1 MDYGVNAPVPT
12 LEEAE
17 RYPYTDA
24 DRQRIAH
31 HRRRVVLG
39 TPDGRQT
46 RLLEIQA
53 EFDADELMVITITG
67 DYDTRLRSY
76 ELVAAGVRS
85 VSAGCSRRRVNGS
98 HRAVPAY
105 KGCPRSRS

>member
-17 RYPYTDA
+17 RYPYTDT

-31 HRRRVVLG
+31 HSRRVVLG
-39 TPDGRQT
+39 TPDVVKQ

-53 EFDADELMVITITG
+53 EFEADELMVITITG
-67 DYDTRLRSY
+67 DYDSRLHSY
-76 ELVAAGVRS
+76 ELLANAFALS
-85 VSAGCSRRRVNGS
+85 SA
-98 HRAVPAY
+98 
-105 KGCPRSRS
+105 